1 MKLNLNKTGSNP
13 EIGVSSREA
22 GFSLLE
28 LMIAMVIF
36 LIVTASI
43 YGLMQVGR
51 VDRNRSSRRSDVMKN
66 ARVAIHLIGR
76 DALNAGFGYHRRG
89 AVVPDG
95 FMSTTF
101 GVPVDADTERDMLT
115 SVVAGNN
122 LFTNDLQT
130 VSTARTDMI
139 GFAYRDIDF
148 SSGAAMEL
156 QNVSAGT
163 APTTAR
169 LQTKLSTGNTSA
181 TFAKKYD
188 LYLVESDTS
197 QIAVMATDI
206 PATNQ
211 IDAAL
216 ADPLGMNQALNGTGT
231 AGSILRKCTSSSDQ
245 NCTTYLAT
253 AKKFNL
259 VSYKVK
265 QDGTLVRIIYGNNT
279 GAASDQQKQ
288 ELPLAYNVEDL
299 QFEYV
304 LENGTV
310 TDNPSAG
317 ADGVIGTADDEAE
330 DFNLIRQITVTI
342 KVQSTEFD
350 EQTKKPVTITLTAT
364 FSARNLEYDAG

>member
-1 MKLNLNKTGSNP
+1 MKSNLNNTGSSR
-13 EIGVSSREA
+13 EIRANSREA

-28 LMIAMVIF
+28 LLIAMVIF

-51 VDRNRSSRRSDVMKN
+51 VDRARSSRRSDVMKN
-66 ARVAIHLIGR
+66 ARVAVHLIGR

-89 AVVPDG
+89 AIVPDN
-95 FMSTTF
+95 FMSSTF
-101 GVPVDADTERDMLT
+101 GLPNDANTDRDMLT
-115 SVVAGNN
+115 AVVAGNN

-139 GFAYRDIDF
+139 AFCFRDIDF
-148 SSGAAMEL
+148 NAGATMEL
-156 QNVSAGT
+156 QNVSAPSG
-163 APTTAR
+163 APSTAR
-169 LQTKLSTGNTSA
+169 LQTKTATGAQN
-181 TFAKKYD
+181 AKKYD

-197 QIAVMATDI
+197 QIAVMATNI

-211 IDAAL
+211 IDGAV
-216 ADPLGMNQALNGTGT
+216 ADPLGMNQALNGTGSG
-231 AGSILRKCTSSSDQ
+231 GSVLRQCTSSADE

-279 GAASDQQKQ
+279 GAASDQQIQ

-317 ADGVIGTADDEAE
+317 PDGVIGTADDEAE

-350 EQTKKPVTITLTAT
+350 EQTKKPITISLTAT